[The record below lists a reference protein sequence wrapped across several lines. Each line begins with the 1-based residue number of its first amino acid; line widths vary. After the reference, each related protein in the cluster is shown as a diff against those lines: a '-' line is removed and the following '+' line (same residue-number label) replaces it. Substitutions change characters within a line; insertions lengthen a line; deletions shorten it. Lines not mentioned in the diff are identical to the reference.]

1 MVYQH
6 EIPSR
11 SKLYFAKSAK
21 LKREIESTT
30 ASTLEKMGY
39 EEIVTPL
46 FSYHQHESF
55 SDKKGLVRVA
65 DEQNHEVTLRAD
77 STADVVRIVT
87 KRLGRSSA
95 TKKWFY
101 IQPVVSYP
109 TTEQYQIGAEV
120 IGGSFCDALNG
131 ATKLLNDLSIDGVM
145 QISNIKIPHILN
157 QKYGISLQ
165 TLQSMHIEKILQSD
179 LEWIDALVSINKV
192 EDLKDLDMFPQD
204 IQDELVALR
213 EEAKN
218 IEYNNIVVSPLFYAQ
233 MRYYDSLTFRVFKN
247 NALLATGGTYTI
259 EGVEASGFAIYTD
272 ECIAIKMDNQ

>member
-157 QKYGISLQ
+157 KKYGISLQ

-192 EDLKDLDMFPQD
+192 EDLKDLDIFPQD

-218 IEYNNIVVSPLFYAQ
+218 IEYSNIVVSPLFYAQ

>member
-131 ATKLLNDLSIDGVM
+131 ATKLLNDLSIDGIM

-179 LEWIDALVSINKV
+179 LEWIDALVGINKI
-192 EDLKDLDMFPQD
+192 EDLQDLDMFPHD

-213 EEAKN
+213 EEAKH

>member
-1 MVYQH
+1 MVYEH

-21 LKREIESTT
+21 LKREIENST

>member
-131 ATKLLNDLSIDGVM
+131 ATKLLNDLSIDGIM

-179 LEWIDALVSINKV
+179 LEWIDALVGINKI
-192 EDLKDLDMFPQD
+192 EDLQDLDMFPQD

-213 EEAKN
+213 EEAKH

>member
-11 SKLYFAKSAK
+11 SKLYFATSAK

>member
-131 ATKLLNDLSIDGVM
+131 ATKLLKDLSIDGIM

-179 LEWIDALVSINKV
+179 LEWIDALVGINKI
-192 EDLKDLDMFPQD
+192 EDLQDLDMFPQD

-213 EEAKN
+213 EEAKH